1 MMKKCVHEILD
12 GEEVHSRVDMSE
24 SELEEF
30 FESLSGQQ
38 FEKVT
43 EFFDK
48 YFTKKLE
55 FSTNEV
61 DAVIAF
67 FEKRGFDR
75 SAAIS
80 TGTILLQQAK
90 LDDIKVFVLLDTLK
104 DFNETKLSAVVAEVL
119 NYNRINTST
128 LGFKSNTVV
137 DTLEKRNVVV

>member
-1 MMKKCVHEILD
+1 MTN
-12 GEEVHSRVDMSE
+12 S
-24 SELEEF
+24 
-30 FESLSGQQ
+30 SLPIQRQSND
-38 FEKVT
+38 KSVT
-43 EFFDK
+43 QFFDK

-104 DFNETKLSAVVAEVL
+104 EFNETKLSAVVAEVL

-128 LGFKSNTVV
+128 LGFKSKSVI

>member
-1 MMKKCVHEILD
+1 MSSLPKKETT
-12 GEEVHSRVDMSE
+12 SE
-24 SELEEF
+24 
-30 FESLSGQQ
+30 GRT
-38 FEKVT
+38 T

-61 DAVIAF
+61 DAVVAF

-80 TGTILLQQAK
+80 TGSILLQQAK

-128 LGFKSNTVV
+128 LGFKSNAVV

>member
-1 MMKKCVHEILD
+1 MTN
-12 GEEVHSRVDMSE
+12 S
-24 SELEEF
+24 
-30 FESLSGQQ
+30 SLPIQPKSNDKG
-38 FEKVT
+38 VT

-128 LGFKSNTVV
+128 LGFKSAAIV

>member
-1 MMKKCVHEILD
+1 MTN
-12 GEEVHSRVDMSE
+12 S
-24 SELEEF
+24 
-30 FESLSGQQ
+30 SLPVQLQSNDK
-38 FEKVT
+38 KVT

-104 DFNETKLSAVVAEVL
+104 DFDETKLSAVVAEVL

-128 LGFKSNTVV
+128 LGFKSNAVV

>member
-1 MMKKCVHEILD
+1 MTN
-12 GEEVHSRVDMSE
+12 S
-24 SELEEF
+24 
-30 FESLSGQQ
+30 SLPAQTQSSD
-38 FEKVT
+38 KNVT

-104 DFNETKLSAVVAEVL
+104 EFDETKLSAVVAEVL

-128 LGFKSNTVV
+128 LGFKSNAVV

>member
-1 MMKKCVHEILD
+1 MTN
-12 GEEVHSRVDMSE
+12 S
-24 SELEEF
+24 
-30 FESLSGQQ
+30 SLPVQTQSGD
-38 FEKVT
+38 KRVT

-61 DAVIAF
+61 DAVVAF

-104 DFNETKLSAVVAEVL
+104 DFDETKLSAVVAEVL

-128 LGFKSNTVV
+128 LGFKSNAVV

>member
-1 MMKKCVHEILD
+1 MTN
-12 GEEVHSRVDMSE
+12 S
-24 SELEEF
+24 
-30 FESLSGQQ
+30 SLPVQLQSNDK
-38 FEKVT
+38 KVT

-128 LGFKSNTVV
+128 LGFKSNAVV

>member
-1 MMKKCVHEILD
+1 MTN
-12 GEEVHSRVDMSE
+12 S
-24 SELEEF
+24 
-30 FESLSGQQ
+30 SLPVQLQSNDK
-38 FEKVT
+38 KVT

-104 DFNETKLSAVVAEVL
+104 DFDETKLSAVVAEVL

>member
-1 MMKKCVHEILD
+1 
-12 GEEVHSRVDMSE
+12 MS
-24 SELEEF
+24 
-30 FESLSGQQ
+30 SLPTSPKSSDQN
-38 FEKVT
+38 VT
-43 EFFDK
+43 EFFDN
-48 YFTKKLE
+48 YFNEKLA
-55 FSTNEV
+55 FPTNEV
-61 DAVIAF
+61 DAVIGF

-104 DFNETKLSAVVAEVL
+104 DFDETKLSAVVAEVL

-128 LGFKSNTVV
+128 LGFKSAAIV